1 MTRRGPNRLSSMPV
15 IGAHT
20 AAVMAA
26 KPNAAETD
34 SRDQANVSAIGF
46 RKMPKV

>member
-15 IGAHT
+15 MGAQT
-20 AAVMAA
+20 AAVIAA
-26 KPNAAETD
+26 KPNAADTA